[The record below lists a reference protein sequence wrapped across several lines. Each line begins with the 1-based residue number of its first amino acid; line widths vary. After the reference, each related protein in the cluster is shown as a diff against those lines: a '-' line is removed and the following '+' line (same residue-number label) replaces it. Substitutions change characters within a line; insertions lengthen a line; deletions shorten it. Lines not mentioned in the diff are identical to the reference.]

1 MLQIK
6 IIEEIKTHFF
16 INNFF
21 SKILS
26 FMGCEKNIVARDGL
40 QMTIERT
47 GIACYIPKATNT
59 HTHTICNNYSFSTAT
74 MVARTLLNVTLYV
87 HCLLFFKKLRS
98 NIAINLLRFCIFVY
112 LP

>member
-26 FMGCEKNIVARDGL
+26 FMECEKNIVARDGL
-40 QMTIERT
+40 QMTIGRT
-47 GIACYIPKATNT
+47 GIAC
-59 HTHTICNNYSFSTAT
+59 
-74 MVARTLLNVTLYV
+74 
-87 HCLLFFKKLRS
+87 
-98 NIAINLLRFCIFVY
+98 
-112 LP
+112 